1 MSVIVTF
8 TLTDATAARFA
19 TAYGTEL
26 GLVDE
31 QGEPRNATLAEFKAK
46 IGGDAWQ
53 VVYNQEFKIQQDAI
67 EVPPGTVT

>member
-1 MSVIVTF
+1 MSVTITF
-8 TLTDATAARFA
+8 TLTDETAARFA

-31 QGEPRNATLAEFKAK
+31 QGNPRNATLVEFKSK
-46 IGGDAWQ
+46 MGNDAWQ